1 VTQLTF
7 CFLFDKDFSEK
18 PMRKVRQ
25 KHPQRTPQPDFKK
38 KAYYR

>member
-7 CFLFDKDFSEK
+7 CFLFDKDFPEK
-18 PMRKVRQ
+18 PTRRYAIRAR
-25 KHPQRTPQPDFKK
+25 RTLQPDFQK

>member
-7 CFLFDKDFSEK
+7 CFLFDKDIPGK
-18 PMRKVRQ
+18 PTRKYAKGV
-25 KHPQRTPQPDFKK
+25 QRTLQSDFKK